1 MAIHVINEA
10 ERCLQCKKPM
20 CQEGCPIH
28 TPIPQMI
35 KYFKEERLEE
45 AGDMLF
51 ANNPLSI
58 VCSLVCNHENQCEG
72 HCVLGRK
79 GQPFTSAALKIT
91 YPIPAWSAFTLHA
104 NPRTGKRWP

>member
-45 AGDMLF
+45 AGCAVYSTQDYG
-51 ANNPLSI
+51 ALSVWSDGTRVKI
-58 VCSLVCNHENQCEG
+58 DG
-72 HCVLGRK
+72 FLGK
-79 GQPFTSAALKIT
+79 
-91 YPIPAWSAFTLHA
+91 
-104 NPRTGKRWP
+104 

>member
-45 AGDMLF
+45 AGGYALCQQS
-51 ANNPLSI
+51 AVHCLLSG
-58 VCSLVCNHENQCEG
+58 V
-72 HCVLGRK
+72 
-79 GQPFTSAALKIT
+79 QP
-91 YPIPAWSAFTLHA
+91 
-104 NPRTGKRWP
+104 